1 MQVTET
7 KHWDTNSNY
16 KTTKHSKTTKQNH
29 FSLFMLKFLFLRWLI
44 EMLYMNM
51 CADSILPSKYKSDT
65 DVEVMDS
72 HVSKKYDFIV

>member
-1 MQVTET
+1 
-7 KHWDTNSNY
+7 
-16 KTTKHSKTTKQNH
+16 
-29 FSLFMLKFLFLRWLI
+29 MLKFLFLRWLI